1 MKGSKVG
8 ASGSQKVPAKQIKT
22 TYRDR
27 LSQNDYDALKETF
40 DLFDEDG
47 GGTID
52 PV

>member
-1 MKGSKVG
+1 MKNSKVG
-8 ASGSQKVPAKQIKT
+8 GSQKQNPPAKQIKT
-22 TYRDR
+22 SWRDR

-52 PV
+52 PI